1 MILTPFD
8 LLESRQRE
16 ELLILHREWAC
27 RGGYH
32 TYEYYFRSGP
42 PLSLRKDEDTIALAS
57 FLLDKATILGWY
69 IAGINPFA

>member
-8 LLESRQRE
+8 LLESWQRE
-16 ELLILHREWAC
+16 KLLILHREWAY

-32 TYEYYFRSGP
+32 TCEYSH
-42 PLSLRKDEDTIALAS
+42 DEDAIALANDW
-57 FLLDKATILGWY
+57 LDKATVLGWY